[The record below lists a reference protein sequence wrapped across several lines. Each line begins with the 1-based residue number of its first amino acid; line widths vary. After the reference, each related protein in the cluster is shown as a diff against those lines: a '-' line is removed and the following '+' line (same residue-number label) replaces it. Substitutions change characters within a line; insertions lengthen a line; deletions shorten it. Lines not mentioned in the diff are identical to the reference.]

1 MGTMKFALVANAFAL
16 ASAQSAG
23 SLTKEVH
30 PKLNY
35 EYCNSKGCTKKET
48 SVVIDSNWRWTHV
61 KGETTN
67 CYTGNEWDPQLCPD
81 AKTCSANCEIEGADK
96 EYEGTYGVKSRKHG
110 DAISLQLVT
119 EGPYTT
125 NIGSRLYM
133 LNAGD
138 EDKYKMFRLKNR
150 EFTFTV
156 DDNQIG
162 CGLNG
167 ALYFVAME
175 QDGGAKRHGNA
186 GAKYGTGYC
195 DAQCP
200 HDLKWINNEANME
213 DWVPSETDENAGT
226 GKYGTCCTEIDLWEA
241 NKISTAFTMHSCAT
255 PDDLQYRCEGNAC
268 GDNGETRFK
277 GVCDKNGCDVQS
289 WRFGERDFYG
299 PGSKFKIDSNK
310 PVTVTTQFVTDD
322 GTDDGTIVEARQFYT
337 QGGKTI
343 EHKMYSLNG
352 NKHDSITDKMCA
364 DWVAETKDGTNFL
377 EKGGMKAVDTVF
389 KNGAVL
395 VISLWD
401 DHYAN
406 MLWLDAKYPIDG
418 TCDQPGVCRGS
429 CPVTSGVP
437 ADVEKDLANA
447 TIKFSDIKYGRI
459 GTTVST
465 SSVSV

>member
-1 MGTMKFALVANAFAL
+1 MKSAIFTSLVIG

-35 EYCNSKGCTKKET
+35 QVCGSSGCTTKHT

-67 CYTGNEWDPQLCPD
+67 CYTGNLWDPDLCPD
-81 AKTCSANCEIEGADK
+81 AATCSKNCEIEGADK
-96 EYEGTYGVKSRKHG
+96 EYNNTYGVSSSADG
-110 DAISLQLVT
+110 NSLSLKFVT

-125 NIGSRLYM
+125 NVGSRLYM
-133 LNAGD
+133 LNAGS

-156 DDNQIG
+156 DDSQID

-175 QDGGAKRHGNA
+175 QDGGAKRHGNS

-213 DWVPSETDENAGT
+213 DWVPSEVDENAGT
-226 GKYGTCCTEIDLWEA
+226 GRYGTCCTEIDLWEA
-241 NKISTAFTMHSCAT
+241 NNRGTAFTMHSCAT
-255 PDDLQYRCEGNAC
+255 PNDEQYRCKGTDC
-268 GDNGETRFK
+268 GDNGEDRFK
-277 GVCDKNGCDVQS
+277 GVCDKNGCDIQPYRLKEKKFWGV
-289 WRFGERDFYG
+289 GKDFTV
-299 PGSKFKIDSNK
+299 DSSK
-310 PVTVTTQFVTDD
+310 PVTVTTQFITND
-322 GTDDGTIVEARQFYT
+322 GTDEGQIVEVKQFYT
-337 QGGKTI
+337 QNGKTI
-343 EHKMYSLNG
+343 EHPMYTVNG
-352 NKHDSITDKMCA
+352 HKHNTITDKFCA

-377 EKGGMKAVDTVF
+377 EKGGMKAVDTIF
-389 KNGAVL
+389 ETGGVL
-395 VISLWD
+395 VMSLWD

-406 MLWLDAKYPIDG
+406 MLWLDSTYPVDG
-418 TCDQPGVCRGS
+418 TCDQPGVCRGP
-429 CPVTSGVP
+429 CAITTGVP
-437 ADVEKDLANA
+437 ADVEKDLADA
-447 TIKFSDIKYGRI
+447 TVVFSDIKYGHI
-459 GTTVST
+459 GATMQMN
-465 SSVSV
+465 SVAV